1 MTPREQA
8 RAAAQS
14 VLEQLDVPAAQAQAI
29 AGAMHLGEHIVDV
42 VSETYRA
49 RAANPKAWHAFH
61 ATMARTLPRWR
72 WAARA
77 HHRRMARRYDA
88 MLKAG
93 TAVPCGGAS

>member
-14 VLEQLDVPAAQAQAI
+14 VLEQLDVPAAQ
-29 AGAMHLGEHIVDV
+29 
-42 VSETYRA
+42 
-49 RAANPKAWHAFH
+49 
-61 ATMARTLPRWR
+61 
-72 WAARA
+72 
-77 HHRRMARRYDA
+77 YDA